1 MREHPCGASSG
12 ASFPR
17 GPARTDRAGQS
28 LISHP
33 LLAQCLDLVSQYVQ
47 GHKGLIIQFS
57 NKQKFQLQ
65 LGSLDETCYA
75 GMEYMLTDWAHLYL
89 PSPTRMV
96 VLGTVDNVPCL
107 AMGQQL
113 VILVAADGGVY
124 TYEEEKLHRLS
135 RSLEQFLRNGL
146 LHFGEETY
154 DCAEGQEPLSE
165 EERAKRPE
173 LQCIRQSAQHLVES
187 GAGEMGKLLDFLE
200 S

>member
-1 MREHPCGASSG
+1 MRQRCRP
-12 ASFPR
+12 
-17 GPARTDRAGQS
+17 GP
-28 LISHP
+28 
-33 LLAQCLDLVSQYVQ
+33 AQCLDLVSQYVQ